1 MCQSTSQQCVRAAT
15 RESKHLFACR
25 PSSVQLSHRC
35 SAVNH
40 IASLICIV
48 TSVDGRVFYLQ
59 LAAHE
64 RRGRK
69 RGSRTMTSGR
79 KKSISTAMDK
89 YETAT
94 VIVLTQIVF
103 YENLLILPFFPV
115 ACSGHLVFVCVAS
128 VRTCTRIKSPTW
140 HAASPAELFGDSL

>member
-94 VIVLTQIVF
+94 VIFLTQIVF
-103 YENLLILPFFPV
+103 YENLLILTSFPV
-115 ACSGHLVFVCVAS
+115 ACSGDLVCVCS
-128 VRTCTRIKSPTW
+128 KRTYMYKNPITRL
-140 HAASPAELFGDSL
+140 ARCQAC